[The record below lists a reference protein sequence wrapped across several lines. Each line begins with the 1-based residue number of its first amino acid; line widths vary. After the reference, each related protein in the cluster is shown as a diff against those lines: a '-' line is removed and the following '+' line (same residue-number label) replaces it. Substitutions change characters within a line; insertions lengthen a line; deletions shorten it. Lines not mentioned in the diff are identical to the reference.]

1 VRRFNLS
8 ILCTLLVA
16 GCSAPSA
23 PAPQGG
29 SEEIALRASFRARGQ
44 AGLERLEQTQL
55 QRACSLPPDRSPP
68 DGVRRRLQ
76 GEALASVQ
84 FPADDRWLGDWR
96 RGEQIAQSGVGM
108 QYSDPPEAPR
118 GGNCY
123 ACHRLSGTEIAY
135 GTIGPS
141 LYRFRDRVAAGPE
154 GIRRTWIQLWNAH
167 ALNACSM
174 MPRFGDAG
182 ILTPDQIRD
191 LMGLLLDPQSP
202 VNR

>member
-1 VRRFNLS
+1 MRSLRIVIPAVLW
-8 ILCTLLVA
+8 VA
-16 GCSAPSA
+16 GCAAPSGTA
-23 PAPQGG
+23 ADAGI
-29 SEEIALRASFRARGQ
+29 EEAALRASFRARGQ
-44 AGLERLEQTQL
+44 AGLDRLEQTTL
-55 QRACSLPPDRSPP
+55 QRACSLPADRTPP
-68 DGVRRRLQ
+68 EDVRRRLQ
-76 GEALASVQ
+76 DEALAAVQ

-123 ACHRLSGTEIAY
+123 ACHRLSGAEIAY

-141 LYRFRDRVAAGPE
+141 LNRFRDRVAPGPE

-167 ALNACSM
+167 AFNACSV

-182 ILTPDQIRD
+182 ILLPDQIRD
-191 LMGLLLDPQSP
+191 LMALLLDPQST